1 MPRDVEHC
9 KSPMAVQ
16 PVKVDNLS
24 PGTSALDTMNAKIL
38 LMQAAATRDGCY
50 DAQSYD
56 KPPASEGNVY
66 RERFAPTLPRGVE
79 SFIATYTT
87 MQPQR
92 PANQTIIF
100 LIAVAAG
107 LAGISIYRAVR

>member
-1 MPRDVEHC
+1 M
-9 KSPMAVQ
+9 VQ

-38 LMQAAATRDGCY
+38 LMQAAAARDSCY

-66 RERFAPTLPRGVE
+66 QEPLTPTRPKGVE
-79 SFIATYTT
+79 PFVAAYTP
-87 MQPQR
+87 MPLPR